1 MKQNTTPLNALQVNS
16 ALRKGT
22 PASLR
27 DSGGLRLQVT
37 DKNKGS
43 WIFRGRLA
51 GTQKV
56 VEVVCGHAP
65 EMPLSKAR
73 AERDRIRLMLR
84 EGINPNEEKRA
95 QKQSVQS
102 PETEAVKT
110 FRDVAAEY
118 FEVHRDLAPRNL
130 ACERGRVR
138 NHMKDILDLPVA
150 SIQRVAHLKPI
161 MDKLI
166 SRGQTEQARRVG
178 ALLGRIMNYA
188 FDCGYVEASPAD
200 RLVRII
206 PKKTRGEQ
214 NHFAAAVTVETA
226 SSVFQRLWA
235 SLDSGKNSPYL
246 VAALKLSCY
255 TPIRNANLI
264 EARWQDIDLDKGTWF
279 FPKTKN
285 GRTYTLPLTRQAKAI
300 FEELQAYHKGEWCF
314 PSWAKSG
321 HVSNGGLMNV
331 LRKAGVPQNEQCLHG
346 FRSTFQSIALA
357 HGLPKAPCEQ
367 LLFHVAGSKV
377 QQAYIRTDYRDAL
390 LLTLQWWADAVDCLR
405 QGNPNLPEVP
415 EGLIGRYQDV
425 A

>member
-43 WIFRGRLA
+43 WIFRGCLA

-118 FEVHRDLAPRNL
+118 FEVHRDLAPKNL

-166 SRGQTEQARRVG
+166 SRGQTEQAR
-178 ALLGRIMNYA
+178 
-188 FDCGYVEASPAD
+188 
-200 RLVRII
+200 
-206 PKKTRGEQ
+206 
-214 NHFAAAVTVETA
+214 
-226 SSVFQRLWA
+226 
-235 SLDSGKNSPYL
+235 
-246 VAALKLSCY
+246 
-255 TPIRNANLI
+255 
-264 EARWQDIDLDKGTWF
+264 
-279 FPKTKN
+279 
-285 GRTYTLPLTRQAKAI
+285 
-300 FEELQAYHKGEWCF
+300 
-314 PSWAKSG
+314 
-321 HVSNGGLMNV
+321 
-331 LRKAGVPQNEQCLHG
+331 
-346 FRSTFQSIALA
+346 
-357 HGLPKAPCEQ
+357 
-367 LLFHVAGSKV
+367 
-377 QQAYIRTDYRDAL
+377 
-390 LLTLQWWADAVDCLR
+390 
-405 QGNPNLPEVP
+405 
-415 EGLIGRYQDV
+415 
-425 A
+425 